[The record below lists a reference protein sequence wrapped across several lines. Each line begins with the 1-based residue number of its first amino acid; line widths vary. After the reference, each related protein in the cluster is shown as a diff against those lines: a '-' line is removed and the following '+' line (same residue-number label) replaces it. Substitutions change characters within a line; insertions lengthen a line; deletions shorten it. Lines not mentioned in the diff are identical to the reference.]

1 MHRDEKRHQ
10 TNSLRVKLSCDFVV
24 YAKVLRSCPG
34 GWSRTCVSAGL
45 AEGTDLELV
54 KRDVGRKPLTRISS
68 ATQARD
74 MMMYYLWCL
83 GFIGSE
89 LAETSNTPSSTN
101 YNFGASLASRGLF
114 HSSFCR
120 FEMHT
125 KLCVNPSLPN
135 LSTHSRAVSLTPLFP
150 QSSPLVP
157 FHQTKWLSVPHSLEC
172 LFSKETVV
180 YWSVVFITTS
190 CIMQTP
196 FLERGSI
203 MYQVNSVSGSTWH
216 SLRSRSRWMR
226 FGKRNSWVL

>member
-1 MHRDEKRHQ
+1 M
-10 TNSLRVKLSCDFVV
+10 
-24 YAKVLRSCPG
+24 
-34 GWSRTCVSAGL
+34 SAGL
-45 AEGTDLELV
+45 AKGTDLELV
-54 KRDVGRKPLTRISS
+54 KRDVGCKAHITRISS

-83 GFIGSE
+83 SSTGSE
-89 LAETSNTPSSTN
+89 QAETFPPPSTN
-101 YNFGASLASRGLF
+101 YSFRASLASTGLF

-150 QSSPLVP
+150 QSSPLIP
-157 FHQTKWLSVPHSLEC
+157 FHQTKWLSVPHSLDC

-203 MYQVNSVSGSTWH
+203 MYQVNSVSGSTWS
-216 SLRSRSRWMR
+216 SLSSRSRWMR